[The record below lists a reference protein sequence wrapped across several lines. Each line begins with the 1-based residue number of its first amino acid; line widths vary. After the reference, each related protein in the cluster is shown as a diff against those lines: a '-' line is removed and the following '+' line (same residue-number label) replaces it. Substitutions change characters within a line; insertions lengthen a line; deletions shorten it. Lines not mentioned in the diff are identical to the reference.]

1 MNFYNTVSSGGD
13 VADLHSE
20 DDALDM
26 GNDHD
31 TVKAKKG
38 IL

>member
-1 MNFYNTVSSGGD
+1 MNFYNTVSSGD

-20 DDALDM
+20 DDASDM

-31 TVKAKKG
+31 AVKAKKG